1 MDRWEKI
8 ESLFRAALE
17 QPIAERD
24 DWLRKACG
32 SDSDLLSEVRSLVS
46 HHVDDGSGDWA
57 ATAAAQLVVRAARH
71 GQHIGHYELGDLIG
85 AGGMGEVYRARD
97 TKLGRDVA
105 LKLLPAAF
113 AADPERLARFT
124 REAHVLAGLNHP
136 NIAAIYGVE
145 DGALILE
152 LVEGPTLA
160 ELHESGAHRP
170 STRHCR

>member
-1 MDRWEKI
+1 M
-8 ESLFRAALE
+8 
-17 QPIAERD
+17 
-24 DWLRKACG
+24 
-32 SDSDLLSEVRSLVS
+32 LSEVKSLVS
-46 HHVDDGSGDWA
+46 HHVDDGSVDWA

-113 AADPERLARFT
+113 AANPERLARFT

-136 NIAAIYGVE
+136 N
-145 DGALILE
+145 
-152 LVEGPTLA
+152 TK
-160 ELHESGAHRP
+160 
-170 STRHCR
+170 